1 MKAVDSL
8 ALALAFSG
16 VAAGFVIMNCSLTSL
31 LPRYAAPSCILLL
44 VALAQ
49 AFDQMVVD
57 ISDRANLVSGH
68 TADP

>member
-1 MKAVDSL
+1 
-8 ALALAFSG
+8 
-16 VAAGFVIMNCSLTSL
+16 MNCSLTSL

>member
-1 MKAVDSL
+1 
-8 ALALAFSG
+8 
-16 VAAGFVIMNCSLTSL
+16 
-31 LPRYAAPSCILLL
+31 LLL